1 VSGYAGIQVKNMNEE
16 TREAVVERDRGQC
29 QNCKISVG
37 ESGDVHHIVPRGVGG
52 ATVMSNL
59 VLLCRTCHDAI
70 HDDET
75 TAPTVHIKSTGY
87 MSSECFSNFLRFV
100 RRLPS
105 AQFVEESKMWRIP
118 KANFERFLDSTEQ
131 SDENANTDESDVEE
145 IEDNQTTLGD

>member
-1 VSGYAGIQVKNMNEE
+1 MNKK

-37 ESGDVHHIVPRGVGG
+37 ESGDVHHIVPRGAGG

-70 HDDET
+70 HDET

-100 RRLPS
+100 RQLPS
-105 AQFVEESKMWRIP
+105 GQFVEKSKMWRIP
-118 KANFERFLDSTEQ
+118 KANVERFLDSTEQ
-131 SDENANTDESDVEE
+131 SNESVDADRSDAEDVG
-145 IEDNQTTLGD
+145 DDQTTLGD

>member
-1 VSGYAGIQVKNMNEE
+1 MNEE

-29 QNCKISVG
+29 QNCEISVG
-37 ESGDVHHIVPRGVGG
+37 ETGDVHHIVPRSVGG

-87 MSSECFSNFLRFV
+87 MSSECFSMFRRFCSQ
-100 RRLPS
+100 LPS
-105 AQFVEESKMWRIP
+105 AQFVSELKMWRIP
-118 KANFERFLDSTEQ
+118 KANFERFLESTDRVSKN
-131 SDENANTDESDVEE
+131 SDDVESDAED
-145 IEDNQTTLGD
+145 IEDDQTTLGD